1 MTKGPELTMPNTVL
15 SASGATPYL
24 ALLAAVAVHTRPL
37 ILLAGFLVAVRGTS
51 GPKRS
56 AMFADFAHHLA
67 SRHNSRR

>member
-37 ILLAGFLVAVRGTS
+37 ILL
-51 GPKRS
+51 P
-56 AMFADFAHHLA
+56 A
-67 SRHNSRR
+67 SS